1 MRAVITL
8 HAADAE
14 AGIARTIGR
23 AITGRLPGPSVVV
36 PFGALSGEWIATPQ
50 GGDVDAVVASRQLK
64 LLTSGYVKA
73 GYHVVVYGEALR
85 DGGAGDDLLRLVRMI
100 PGVSALSVAVGV
112 EAMDGAADVA
122 LPAGATAESVAAAV
136 SAALTERL
144 APDG

>member
-8 HAADAE
+8 HAADGGA
-14 AGIARTIGR
+14 AVARTIGR

-36 PFGALSGEWIATPQ
+36 PFGALSGEWIATPH
-50 GGDVDAVVASRQLK
+50 GGETDAVVASRQLK

-112 EAMDGAADVA
+112 EAGDAAADVA
-122 LPAGATAESVAAAV
+122 LPAGATPESIAAAV
-136 SAALTERL
+136 WAALSEGR
-144 APDG
+144 PSDG

>member
-8 HAADAE
+8 HAADGGA
-14 AGIARTIGR
+14 AIGGTIGR
-23 AITGRLPGPSVVV
+23 AIAARLPGPSVAV
-36 PFGALSGEWIATPQ
+36 PFAALSGEWIATPQ

-100 PGVSALSVAVGV
+100 PGVSALSVGVGV
-112 EAMDGAADVA
+112 DAGGDVDVA
-122 LPAGATAESVAAAV
+122 LSAGATPESVAAAV
-136 SAALTERL
+136 WAALPEGR
-144 APDG
+144 PSDG

>member
-8 HAADAE
+8 HAADGGA
-14 AGIARTIGR
+14 AIGGTIGR
-23 AITGRLPGPSVVV
+23 AIAGRLPGPSVVV

-50 GGDVDAVVASRQLK
+50 GGEADAVVASRQLK

-100 PGVSALSVAVGV
+100 PGVSALSVAVGI
-112 EAMDGAADVA
+112 EAMDAAADVA
-122 LPAGATAESVAAAV
+122 LPADATPESVAAAV
-136 SAALTERL
+136 WAALPEGR
-144 APDG
+144 PSDG

>member
-8 HAADAE
+8 HAADGGAD
-14 AGIARTIGR
+14 IARTIGR
-23 AITGRLPGPSVVV
+23 AIAGRLPGPSVVV

-50 GGDVDAVVASRQLK
+50 GGETDVVVASRQLK

-100 PGVSALSVAVGV
+100 PGVSALSVAVGI
-112 EAMDGAADVA
+112 EAMDAAADVA
-122 LPAGATAESVAAAV
+122 LPAGATAESVVAAV
-136 SAALTERL
+136 WAALPEGR
-144 APDG
+144 PSDG

>member
-8 HAADAE
+8 HAADGGA
-14 AGIARTIGR
+14 AIGGTIGR
-23 AITGRLPGPSVVV
+23 AIAGRLPGPSVVV

-50 GGDVDAVVASRQLK
+50 GGEVDAVVASRQLK

-100 PGVSALSVAVGV
+100 PGVSALSVGVGIA
-112 EAMDGAADVA
+112 AMDAPDVA
-122 LPAGATAESVAAAV
+122 LPAGATPESVAAAV
-136 SAALTERL
+136 WAALSEGL